1 MEAGL
6 GVVAAGIEVVVQP
19 PEIWAASV
27 AVFSQDLSASE
38 PALSCSV
45 EHTELGTLT
54 TPECADSGHHCHT
67 QSRGPPGCPG
77 GARRVLSQ
85 VLSA

>member
-1 MEAGL
+1 MSGFKGGVAGL

-27 AVFSQDLSASE
+27 AVFFQGPSASE

-45 EHTELGTLT
+45 EHAELGTLT
-54 TPECADSGHHCHT
+54 APECADSGHH
-67 QSRGPPGCPG
+67 
-77 GARRVLSQ
+77 
-85 VLSA
+85 